1 MAHTLFSN
9 IWTPHIVATRDDG
22 SVLLYVDRHVVHD
35 LASNYAF
42 DGLRRAGRSV
52 RAPGLTI
59 ATHDHLASSAPNR
72 HDASYDKGTE
82 FLVALRSNT
91 AATGI
96 GLYGLG
102 HPRQGIVHVIAPELG
117 IALPGVVLVCGD
129 SHTCTDGGVG
139 ALAMGIGTSEVE
151 HVLATQTLVARTPK
165 TLRVTFDGTL
175 PAGVTAKDL
184 ILHLIGTIGA
194 RGGSGYAIEYA
205 GPVVRALPVE
215 ARLTLCNMSIECGAR
230 IGMVAPDDTTY
241 EYLHGKP
248 FAPSGAMWDRALAE
262 WRKLP
267 SSEDAT
273 FDREVALDV
282 TTLAPQVT
290 WGTSPEHVTSI
301 TGRTPDPAA
310 ASDASNRES
319 TARALAYMG
328 IAPNTPLAGLKIDKA
343 FIGSCT
349 NSRLSDLRAAAAILR
364 GHHVAPHVQ
373 AMVVPGSSSVKRAAE
388 AEGLDHVF
396 REAGFDWRESA
407 CSMCAGVN
415 DDRVLPQERCI
426 SSSNR
431 NFEGRQGPGA
441 RTHLASPVTVAAS
454 AIAGA
459 IADVRTLAS

>member
-1 MAHTLFSN
+1 
-9 IWTPHIVATRDDG
+9 
-22 SVLLYVDRHVVHD
+22 
-35 LASNYAF
+35 
-42 DGLRRAGRSV
+42 
-52 RAPGLTI
+52 
-59 ATHDHLASSAPNR
+59 
-72 HDASYDKGTE
+72 
-82 FLVALRSNT
+82 
-91 AATGI
+91 
-96 GLYGLG
+96 
-102 HPRQGIVHVIAPELG
+102 
-117 IALPGVVLVCGD
+117 
-129 SHTCTDGGVG
+129 
-139 ALAMGIGTSEVE
+139 
-151 HVLATQTLVARTPK
+151 
-165 TLRVTFDGTL
+165 
-175 PAGVTAKDL
+175 
-184 ILHLIGTIGA
+184 
-194 RGGSGYAIEYA
+194 
-205 GPVVRALPVE
+205 
-215 ARLTLCNMSIECGAR
+215 
-230 IGMVAPDDTTY
+230 
-241 EYLHGKP
+241 
-248 FAPSGAMWDRALAE
+248 MWDRALAE
-262 WRKLP
+262 WRRLP
-267 SSEDAT
+267 SSDDAT